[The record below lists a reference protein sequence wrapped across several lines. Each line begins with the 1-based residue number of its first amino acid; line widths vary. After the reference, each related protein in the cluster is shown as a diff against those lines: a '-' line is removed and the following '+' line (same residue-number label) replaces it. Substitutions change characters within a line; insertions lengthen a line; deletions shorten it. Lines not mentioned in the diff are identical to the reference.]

1 MKNKE
6 INITMKKINL
16 KGNQG
21 TESYSIEVDR
31 NVLISTLKFNF
42 MIKNSMIDLYHNWIK
57 LLDNKMIL
65 SYKSKVTLI
74 WLLITMKKITRDKKI
89 MNDMVNCDEKKT
101 ILLIKILWMTWLTAM
116 KKLLVIQRLW
126 TTWLLPLKN
135 FSGD

>member
-42 MIKNSMIDLYHNWIK
+42 MIKNSMIDLYHN
-57 LLDNKMIL
+57 
-65 SYKSKVTLI
+65 
-74 WLLITMKKITRDKKI
+74 
-89 MNDMVNCDEKKT
+89 
-101 ILLIKILWMTWLTAM
+101 
-116 KKLLVIQRLW
+116 
-126 TTWLLPLKN
+126 
-135 FSGD
+135 